1 MTDSDGLEE
10 GGSLEEG
17 IDLLKSQETPTDPN
31 KFVPRFFDPRN
42 DIAFKKVFVNHP
54 DLTLSFLNST
64 LRLHGNRT
72 IKKVEFLP
80 TERLPMTAESKK
92 SILDVLCTDE
102 KGFQYIIEVQ
112 NKSMLN
118 YIQRIQYYGSH
129 VFAGQLEYAGD
140 YLNLKPVT
148 MLSILNHAIFPHEVN
163 YLSYHHNIEKETQV
177 SYLDDLNYVFIELPK
192 FNKKQEELE
201 TIEDYWI
208 FTLKEGYHL
217 TEIPEHAPEEVK
229 RAYGILEKH
238 TWTRAERLAYE
249 QAKIALM
256 DDEEAIRTAKIEGEQ
271 IGLEKGE
278 QIGLEKGEQIGLE
291 KGEQIGLEKGERRG
305 FDKKAREVAKEMII
319 DGITMEKVSKLTKLS
334 MDILAEL
341 AQEISEEEK
350 KEI

>member
-1 MTDSDGLEE
+1 MRDRNRLEE
-10 GGSLEEG
+10 DSCLGEG
-17 IDLLKSQETPTDPN
+17 INLLKGQETPTDPN

-64 LRLHGNRT
+64 LRLHGNRI

-102 KGFQYIIEVQ
+102 KGTQYIIEVQ
-112 NKSMLN
+112 NKPMLS

-140 YLNLKPVT
+140 YLSLKPVT

-192 FNKKQEELE
+192 FNKKQEDLE
-201 TIEDYWI
+201 SVEDYWI

-217 TEIPEHAPEEVK
+217 TEVPEHAPEEIK
-229 RAYGILEKH
+229 KAYGILEKH

-249 QAKIALM
+249 QAKIALL

-278 QIGLEKGEQIGLE
+278 QIGG
-291 KGEQIGLEKGERRG
+291 
-305 FDKKAREVAKEMII
+305 DKRALKVAKKLIM
-319 DGITMEKVSKLTKLS
+319 DGMPLGKVSMIAELS
-334 MDILAEL
+334 PEIITEL
-341 AQEISEEEK
+341 AQEIAKEGAEK
-350 KEI
+350 ADE